1 MTHSNRI
8 NLWIFLPTRQLS
20 KPVDC
25 WRAREHEIRKG
36 AEMPKCVNLQDSK
49 GLCETAIMVERTRI
63 AACKDHWVDNSC
75 CSKCQCARGHR
86 TCVHPYALSLLEA
99 CGENRGSMC
108 CHALCGCG
116 YGTWMLQDDRT
127 AFISQQTSLL
137 HKKYRVKPCKMLRK
151 QKRYQIRT
159 KLNQSFYSLYYK
171 LPYTTAVFLTLSWIT
186 PWV

>member
-8 NLWIFLPTRQLS
+8 NLCIFLPTRQLS
-20 KPVDC
+20 NQ
-25 WRAREHEIRKG
+25 WIAEGRESTRSARVQK
-36 AEMPKCVNLQDSK
+36 MSKCVNLQESK
-49 GLCETAIMVERTRI
+49 GLCERALMVERTRI
-63 AACKDHWVDNSC
+63 TACKDHWVDNSC
-75 CSKCQCARGHR
+75 CSKCQYV
-86 TCVHPYALSLLEA
+86 CVSLLEA

-108 CHALCGCG
+108 CRALCGCG
-116 YGTWMLQDDRT
+116 YGTWMLQEDRT